1 MPSALVGG
9 ERARRQLQRA
19 GRPHEEVAD
28 ELRDLHERRALVDS
42 ARLQLR
48 VAQSSFGA
56 TRPAASEAAGD
67 SQPRPPLVS
76 VGARTP
82 LGLTWD
88 ALQQQTEWLT

>member
-1 MPSALVGG
+1 M
-9 ERARRQLQRA
+9 
-19 GRPHEEVAD
+19 
-28 ELRDLHERRALVDS
+28 RDLHERRALVDS

-56 TRPAASEAAGD
+56 TRA